1 MVPLLQR
8 RLFCAKSH
16 HQNHSQWPIIK
27 QVTKSNFSDS
37 LQEIKHRIST
47 SDFVAVFLQ
56 NTGSSSS
63 PWHRVSA
70 FDTPETAY
78 SKAKSAAERFQI
90 LQFAVCPFTFQASK
104 LTAYPYNFHLFP
116 RDELKMGMPSY
127 SFTCQTSSL
136 TSMAR
141 EGFDFNVC
149 IYDGISYLSRA
160 QESAAKVRIASP
172 ITIDHVTKSS
182 SAPTATVADSI
193 FIERIRTRVRHWKN
207 ACTDTSTKSDDALVR
222 SLRKIVLGS
231 EQYGSRPCIT
241 IDVCS
246 ERQVQLVLEMM
257 EQSDNLVPLLVPA
270 KSGGTQSVRAVL
282 TSSEEDMNLL
292 KRELQNLEVEQSKKV
307 RGFREVIDLISAS
320 QKPVVSYNSLNDF
333 AFIHSKFLA
342 PLPPT
347 MDEFMHSLHLAFP
360 IVLNVNHLV
369 KNIGP
374 VRKTTNISA
383 TMSYMKNRFFAPI
396 EMEIPHEAIVNEGK
410 NHGHN
415 VVKLCQLFGKL
426 CSVLK
431 ITPSAIQSGDHRL
444 ASALQGYE
452 NLFKLCPSSPQGP
465 TNEEDIRV
473 WTNNTRKVSCEDVVF
488 LWGFKKGMPAG
499 KLKGQL
505 QGSHEV
511 LTEEFDVRLVDR
523 SCAIVVFWQPGSSQ
537 TFLEVMNGKDICGKL
552 REMVSEG
559 VRASSYKTYKR
570 VCSSG
575 LWKSELADSMDKALA
590 SSECVSEGDYESKA
604 SEIYWCSELMINL
617 DDL

>member
-8 RLFCAKSH
+8 RLFCNKSF
-16 HQNHSQWPIIK
+16 HQNHCQWPIK
-27 QVTKSNFSDS
+27 QVTKSNFDDS
-37 LQEIKHRIST
+37 LSEIKQRIST

-63 PWHRVSA
+63 PWQRVSA
-70 FDTPETAY
+70 FDTPDTAY
-78 SKAKSAAERFQI
+78 SKAKSAAERFQT

-116 RDELKMGMPSY
+116 RDELKLGMPSY

-141 EGFDFNVC
+141 EGFDFNAC

-160 QESAAKVRIASP
+160 QEYAAKVRIGNP
-172 ITIDHVTKSS
+172 MPVDHKTKSS
-182 SAPTATVADSI
+182 SPTTTVADTV
-193 FIERIRTRVRHWKN
+193 FVERIRTRVRHWKN
-207 ACTDTSTKSDDALVR
+207 ACTDISTTKSDDAFVR

-231 EQYGSRPCIT
+231 EKYGSRPSIT

-246 ERQVQLVLEMM
+246 ERQVQLVLEML

-282 TSSEEDMNLL
+282 TSSQEDKNLL
-292 KRELQNLEVEQSKKV
+292 KMELQNLEVDQTKRV

-333 AFIHSKFLA
+333 TFIHSKFIA

-347 MDEFMHSLHLAFP
+347 VDEFTNSLHLAFP
-360 IVLNVNHLV
+360 VVLDVNHLV

-383 TMSYMKNRFFAPI
+383 AMSYLKNRFFAPVD
-396 EMEIPHEAIVNEGK
+396 MEIPHEDVVNEGN

-415 VVKLCQLFGKL
+415 VVKICHLFGKL

-431 ITPSAIQSGDHRL
+431 ITASAIQSGDHHL
-444 ASALQGYE
+444 ASSALQGYE
-452 NLFKLCPSSPQGP
+452 NVFKLCPNIPQES
-465 TNEEDIRV
+465 TNEEDIRI
-473 WTNNTRKVSCEDVVF
+473 WTNNTRKVSCQDVVF
-488 LWGFKKGMPAG
+488 LWGFKKGTTAG
-499 KLKGQL
+499 MLKSLL

-511 LTEEFDVRLVDR
+511 FTEEFDIRLVDR

-537 TFLEVMNGKDICGKL
+537 TFLDIMNGTDFSGKL

-559 VRASSYKTYKR
+559 VRASGYEAYKR

-575 LWKSELADSMDKALA
+575 LWESELADSLDKALA
-590 SSECVSEGDYESKA
+590 SSECISEREFESKP

>member
-8 RLFCAKSH
+8 RLFCNKSF
-16 HQNHSQWPIIK
+16 HQNHRQWPIK
-27 QVTKSNFSDS
+27 QVTKSNFDDS
-37 LQEIKHRIST
+37 LSEIKQRIST

-63 PWHRVSA
+63 PWQRVSA
-70 FDTPETAY
+70 FDTPATAY
-78 SKAKSAAERFQI
+78 SKAKSAAERFQT
-90 LQFAVCPFTFQASK
+90 LQFAVCPFTLQASK

-116 RDELKMGMPSY
+116 RDEHKLGMPSY

-141 EGFDFNVC
+141 EGFDFNAC

-160 QESAAKVRIASP
+160 QEYAAKFRIGIP
-172 ITIDHVTKSS
+172 MPVDHKTKSS
-182 SAPTATVADSI
+182 SPTTVADTV
-193 FIERIRTRVRHWKN
+193 FVERIRTRVRHWKN
-207 ACTDTSTKSDDALVR
+207 VCTDISTTKLEDAFVR
-222 SLRKIVLGS
+222 SLRTIVLGS
-231 EQYGSRPCIT
+231 EKYGSRPSIT

-246 ERQVQLVLEMM
+246 DRQVQLVLEML

-270 KSGGTQSVRAVL
+270 KSGGIQSVRAVL
-282 TSSEEDMNLL
+282 TSSQEDKNLL
-292 KRELQNLEVEQSKKV
+292 KMELQNLEVDQTKRV

-333 AFIHSKFLA
+333 TFIHSKFIA

-347 MDEFMHSLHLAFP
+347 VDEFTNSLHLAFP
-360 IVLNVNHLV
+360 VVLDVNHLV
-369 KNIGP
+369 KNIVP
-374 VRKTTNISA
+374 VKKTTNISA
-383 TMSYMKNRFFAPI
+383 TMSYLKNRFVAPVD
-396 EMEIPHEAIVNEGK
+396 MEIPHEDVINEGN

-415 VVKLCQLFGKL
+415 VVKICHLFGKL

-431 ITPSAIQSGDHRL
+431 ITPSAIQSGNHHL
-444 ASALQGYE
+444 AASALQGYE
-452 NLFKLCPSSPQGP
+452 SVFKLCPKIPQES
-465 TNEEDIRV
+465 TDEEDIRI
-473 WTNNTRKVSCEDVVF
+473 WTNNTRKVSCQDVVF
-488 LWGFKKGMPAG
+488 LWGFKKGTTAG
-499 KLKGQL
+499 MLKSLL

-511 LTEEFDVRLVDR
+511 FTEEFDLRLVDR

-537 TFLEVMNGKDICGKL
+537 TFLDVMNGKDFSGKL
-552 REMVSEG
+552 MEMVSEG
-559 VRASSYKTYKR
+559 VRASGYEAYKR

-575 LWKSELADSMDKALA
+575 LWESELADSLDKALA
-590 SSECVSEGDYESKA
+590 SSECNSESDSESKP